1 MFGDMSGAT
10 PDTSGESIESKINYA
25 SSLTDLSGASY
36 PVHARHASA
45 TLICNG
51 GTLLSGG
58 PFVVPIEYVWCYC
71 NTATHFFLLFI
82 ELDFVSNFSWV
93 YLALV
98 FTSVHHHS

>member
-10 PDTSGESIESKINYA
+10 PDTSGESIESKINSA

-51 GTLLSGG
+51 AHSYRVAHLWSPSNMSGAIATPQLTSFYCFLS
-58 PFVVPIEYVWCYC
+58 
-71 NTATHFFLLFI
+71 
-82 ELDFVSNFSWV
+82 
-93 YLALV
+93 
-98 FTSVHHHS
+98 